1 MHISKVLVAAAMATA
16 AVGVIA
22 GCSGSGSSSLSSV
35 VPSSHGVRQAA
46 SIHDSGVAPKYLES
60 IRFGGGL
67 PAVRPNSGGK
77 TLAVSDAGTNTVDLF
92 NGSYVQT
99 GTISN
104 GLSGPDGE
112 WFDQAGNLYVGNFG
126 GTFVQE
132 YAPGGSSPSF
142 NYTTSLTDPINET
155 TDEAGNVYVDDY
167 QGDQV
172 VEFAQ
177 ASNTPLHACSVAGAP
192 EGIAVGEHGKV
203 FVSLNFTAGG
213 AGIVE
218 FPAGLSS
225 CGNEVTL
232 ISSLGF
238 AGGLQLDSHNNLVAC
253 DQLVGVDIIK
263 KPNYNS
269 ISSTITGASDSFHVA
284 LNKYSTLVF
293 IADPANFDVLVD
305 KYPSGTPVTTITGF
319 STPYGVATKPF
330 QH

>member
-1 MHISKVLVAAAMATA
+1 MQISKVLVAAAMATA
-16 AVGVIA
+16 AVGVLA
-22 GCSGSGSSSLSSV
+22 GCSASGTSSMSSV
-35 VPSSHGVRQAA
+35 VPTSHSVRQAA
-46 SIHDSGVAPKYLES
+46 SIHDSGIAPRYLES
-60 IRFGGGL
+60 IRVGSGR
-67 PAVRPNSGGK
+67 PVVRPNSGGK
-77 TLAVSDAGTNTVDLF
+77 LIAVTDAGTNTVDIF

-104 GLSGPDGE
+104 GLSGPDGD
-112 WFDQAGNLYVGNFG
+112 WYDQAGNLYVGNYA

-142 NYTTSLTDPINET
+142 NYTTGLTDPINET
-155 TDEAGNVYVDDY
+155 TDESGNVFVDDY

-177 ASNTPLHACSVAGAP
+177 ASNTQMFACPVAGAP

-218 FPAGLSS
+218 FPAGLGS

-238 AGGLQLDSHNNLVAC
+238 AGGLQLDTHNNLVAC
-253 DQLVGVDIIK
+253 DQLVGVDIID

-269 ISSTITGASDSFHVA
+269 VSSTITGALDSFHVA
-284 LNKYSTLVF
+284 LNKYGTLVF
-293 IADPANFDVLVD
+293 ITDPSSLDVLVD
-305 KYPSGTPVTTITGF
+305 HYPSGTPVTTMTGF
-319 STPYGVATKPF
+319 ATPYGVATKPF
-330 QH
+330 QR